1 MPRISYPK
9 PGELVIVTTGTDEGK
24 IAKVVPMSLVPRSN
38 RGVPMLGRGHYN
50 PVQRTDLAIMY
61 IDDRTLDVY
70 DRYLL
75 KRFVGLTLSE
85 LEIHKCGL
93 RNKKVLADYLRCM

>member
-9 PGELVIVTTGTDEGK
+9 PGELVIVTMGTDEGK
-24 IAKVVPMSLVPRSN
+24 IAKVVPMTLVPRE
-38 RGVPMLGRGHYN
+38 RGIPQLGRGHYN
-50 PVQRTDLAIMY
+50 PVKSTDLAIMY

-70 DRYLL
+70 DRCML

-85 LEIHKCGL
+85 IEIHKCGL